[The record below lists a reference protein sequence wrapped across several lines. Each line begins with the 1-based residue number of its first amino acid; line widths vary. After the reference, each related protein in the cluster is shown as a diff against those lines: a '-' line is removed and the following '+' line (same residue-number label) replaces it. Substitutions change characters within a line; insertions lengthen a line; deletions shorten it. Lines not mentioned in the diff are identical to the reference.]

1 MSLPKENEDPKKQ
14 LEPNAYRLDKEQEMV
29 TMWQDRRGWAR
40 AVNCGKDKGQFNKV
54 CLLRFSSP
62 LTPVSGAKNAFL
74 LVQGMCLSRGSF
86 ISCLQEEKGRSECP
100 SCICCFS
107 VPLTQNNQ

>member
-54 CLLRFSSP
+54 C
-62 LTPVSGAKNAFL
+62 
-74 LVQGMCLSRGSF
+74 
-86 ISCLQEEKGRSECP
+86 
-100 SCICCFS
+100 
-107 VPLTQNNQ
+107 